1 MLYTLA
7 FAAAGAVTPGLQHMT
22 IGLAP
27 PEARGRFF
35 AAKDIAANCVNSGC
49 TLVLGRLLDAWIA
62 AGHAAAGYS
71 AVGAVCLAL
80 AALDAALLAATR
92 ENPVAFTSRMRL
104 REVLHTPCGT
114 QPSALCCSTRCL
126 AGRSAGL
133 PPPFLTVYQ
142 MRVLGLSHT
151 FLTTVGVVSAVA
163 GMAGSWLLGRWAD
176 RTNWRRVIRAAA
188 ACSLS
193 CTLGWALVQPAWAPW
208 LAPVLMVAS
217 AGCAGG
223 AATASLNLQYACSPP
238 SGKTAY
244 IGTTAALASMVALR
258 FGGCRHGSA
267 APACAAAGQ
276 RFDPGAVRPRPP
288 SAALRTL
295 PSTAAVFRR

>member
-1 MLYTLA
+1 M
-7 FAAAGAVTPGLQHMT
+7 
-22 IGLAP
+22 
-27 PEARGRFF
+27 
-35 AAKDIAANCVNSGC
+35 ANCVNSGC

-62 AGHAAAGYS
+62 AGHAARRYS

-104 REVLHTPCGT
+104 REVLHPLRDATFRPMLLYSVLGGAFGGFAT
-114 QPSALCCSTRCL
+114 
-126 AGRSAGL
+126 
-133 PPPFLTVYQ
+133 PFLTVYQ

-223 AATASLNLQYACSPP
+223 GRHRQPQPAVCCSPP

-244 IGTTAALASMVALR
+244 IGTTAALASMVA
-258 FGGCRHGSA
+258 CASA
-267 APACAAAGQ
+267 AVAT
-276 RFDPGAVRPRPP
+276 AVQPLL
-288 SAALRTL
+288 ALRWGNGSIRVL
-295 PSTAAVFRR
+295 FVLAAVGGFANLAVNTAAVFRRCGDNESLEVR